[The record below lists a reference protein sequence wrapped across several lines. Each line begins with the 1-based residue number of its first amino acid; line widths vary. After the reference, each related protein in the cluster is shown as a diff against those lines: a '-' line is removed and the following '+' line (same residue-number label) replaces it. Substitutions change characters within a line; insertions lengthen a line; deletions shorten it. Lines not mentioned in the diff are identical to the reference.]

1 MAKTIPCKNCGEVI
15 FKINTVCESS
25 EVICQT
31 CKKGY
36 NINCG
41 EYTAYENTCKSCCNE
56 SFKLRRY
63 DYEDREIIKIECSNC
78 KDEPNTYYVDKEGK
92 KIDRSIREIL
102 MIKDSIERVE
112 NIVYNLESRVD
123 DIDCSLE
130 NMEWDI
136 SNIRSK
142 ANVNKESIDNIEY
155 DVNDIK
161 GDISSIEYSI
171 SNLRSDI
178 SSVESSIYSLERNY

>member
-102 MIKDSIERVE
+102 IIKDSIERVE

-123 DIDCSLE
+123 DIDCSIE

-136 SNIRSK
+136 CNIRSK
-142 ANVNKESIDNIEY
+142 ANGNEEYIDEIKHDIY
-155 DVNDIK
+155 DIK
-161 GDISSIEYSI
+161 GDINSIECDI
-171 SNLRSDI
+171 SSLRSDI